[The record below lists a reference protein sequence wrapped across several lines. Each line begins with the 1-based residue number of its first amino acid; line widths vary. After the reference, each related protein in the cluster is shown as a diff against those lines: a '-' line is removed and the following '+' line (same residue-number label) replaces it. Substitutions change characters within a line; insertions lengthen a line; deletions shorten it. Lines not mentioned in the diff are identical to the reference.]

1 MRKKRK
7 INWPDLSQMSKR
19 INGILV
25 IKPNDVVEND
35 PYMTWQFVKEKMRWL
50 VYRGNHSDAQV
61 SDFLM

>member
-1 MRKKRK
+1 
-7 INWPDLSQMSKR
+7 MSKR